1 MAQTGNIFTLS
12 TDKRWKAV
20 IEHSGDGEPQ
30 LAEHCFEEISELHLI
45 IERGPAW
52 NRFVRCTISR
62 STVMTTMNRTTSYA
76 CHPPGGA
83 RTSR

>member
-1 MAQTGNIFTLS
+1 MAQTGNVFTLR

-30 LAEHCFEEISELHLI
+30 LAEHYFEEISELHLI

-52 NRFVRCTISR
+52 NRFVRCTITLNRDDDNEQNDELRMPPSGR
-62 STVMTTMNRTTSYA
+62 ST
-76 CHPPGGA
+76 H
-83 RTSR
+83 

>member
-52 NRFVRCTISR
+52 NRFVRCTITLNRDDDDEQNDELRMPPSGK
-62 STVMTTMNRTTSYA
+62 ST
-76 CHPPGGA
+76 H
-83 RTSR
+83 

>member
-1 MAQTGNIFTLS
+1 MAQTGNIFTLH

-20 IEHSGDGEPQ
+20 IEYSGDGEPQ

-52 NRFVRCTISR
+52 NRFVRCTITLNRDDDNEQNDELRMPPSGR
-62 STVMTTMNRTTSYA
+62 ST
-76 CHPPGGA
+76 H
-83 RTSR
+83 

>member
-1 MAQTGNIFTLS
+1 MAQTGNIFTLH

-30 LAEHCFEEISELHLI
+30 LAEHYFEEISELHLI

-52 NRFVRCTISR
+52 NRFVRCTITLNRDDDNEQNDELRMPPSGR
-62 STVMTTMNRTTSYA
+62 ST
-76 CHPPGGA
+76 H
-83 RTSR
+83 

>member
-30 LAEHCFEEISELHLI
+30 LAEHYFEEISELHLI

-52 NRFVRCTISR
+52 NRFVRCTITLNRDDDDEQNDELRMPPSGR
-62 STVMTTMNRTTSYA
+62 ST
-76 CHPPGGA
+76 H
-83 RTSR
+83 

>member
-20 IEHSGDGEPQ
+20 IEYSGDGEPQ
-30 LAEHCFEEISELHLI
+30 LAEHYFGEISELHLI

-52 NRFVRCTISR
+52 NRFVRCTITLNRDDDNEQNDELRMPPSGR
-62 STVMTTMNRTTSYA
+62 ST
-76 CHPPGGA
+76 H
-83 RTSR
+83 

>member
-1 MAQTGNIFTLS
+1 MAQTGNIFTLH

-52 NRFVRCTISR
+52 NRFVRCTITLNRDDDNEQNDELRMPPSGR
-62 STVMTTMNRTTSYA
+62 ST
-76 CHPPGGA
+76 H
-83 RTSR
+83 

>member
-52 NRFVRCTISR
+52 NRFVRCTITLNRDDDDEQNDELRMPPSGR
-62 STVMTTMNRTTSYA
+62 ST
-76 CHPPGGA
+76 H
-83 RTSR
+83 